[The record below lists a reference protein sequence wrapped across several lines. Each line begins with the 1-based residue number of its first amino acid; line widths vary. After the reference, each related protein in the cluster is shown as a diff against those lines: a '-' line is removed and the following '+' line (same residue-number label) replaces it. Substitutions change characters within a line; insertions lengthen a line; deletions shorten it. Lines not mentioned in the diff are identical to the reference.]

1 MLGVTLFEY
10 VDVEYEVFKQFIE
23 DPAQLREYANMW
35 SQANEIIGINSN
47 VEQILGLFGLSDQG
61 MWI

>member
-1 MLGVTLFEY
+1 M
-10 VDVEYEVFKQFIE
+10 DVEYEVFKQFIE

-35 SQANEIIGINSN
+35 SQENEIIGINSN
-47 VEQILGLFGLSDQG
+47 VVQILGLFGLSDQG